1 MIAAAGEAEAPRAAP
16 PVILVTRPEAQGAPL
31 ARRLALKGWAPVL
44 CPLTV
49 LRIMPAAPDLTGLAG
64 VIFTS
69 ANGVRAADLPPETR
83 ALPAWCVG
91 PATADAAREAG
102 FSPIIGP
109 SDGAA
114 LAALIAESGPPAGAL
129 LHLRGAHGTDALAE
143 ALIAAGFDL
152 RAAAVYEMVAVGRI
166 APGARDAMV
175 SGEVRAAAFYSPRTA
190 HLFAQ
195 SMAREPQLAA
205 GLHRVSGAAIST
217 TAARALADLGFAR
230 VLTAKTPDGAGMDEV
245 IARLLVAWRRS

>member
-1 MIAAAGEAEAPRAAP
+1 VIAAAGEAEAPRAAP

-102 FSPIIGP
+102 FSPIIG
-109 SDGAA
+109 
-114 LAALIAESGPPAGAL
+114 AESGPPAGAL

-152 RAAAVYEMVAVGRI
+152 RAAAVYEMVALGRI